1 VKNIFLLIFIVL
13 FSVHFA
19 FSQKKEKTKTVRDTS
34 DVGHRA
40 NRAAIF
46 SAVLPGAGQFYNK
59 KYWKLP
65 ILYGGATVMGLAIE
79 YNNRYYKIFKE
90 AYQLRVDGDSTTIDK
105 FDPVNTDVDV
115 TYPDSDALLT
125 RRDYYRRTRD
135 LMWII
140 GSVVY
145 VLNIID
151 AYVDAHLNNFDISD
165 NLSMRTEPSI
175 QFTRQNLP
183 VTSISLSFNL
193 H

>member
-1 VKNIFLLIFIVL
+1 VKNVFLLVFVVL
-13 FSVHFA
+13 ISCFSS
-19 FSQKKEKTKTVRDTS
+19 FSQKKEKSKIARDTS
-34 DVGHRA
+34 QLGHRA
-40 NRAAIF
+40 NRAALF
-46 SAVLPGAGQFYNK
+46 SAIVPGAGQFYNK

-65 ILYGGATVMGLAIE
+65 ILYGGAAVIGLSIE
-79 YNNRYYKIFKE
+79 YNNRYYKIFRE

-115 TYPDSDALLT
+115 TYPDAEALMT
-125 RRDYYRRTRD
+125 RKDYYRRTRD
-135 LMWII
+135 LMWVI

-165 NLSMRTEPSI
+165 NLSMRTEPVL
-175 QFTRQNLP
+175 QFGYQNRP
-183 VTSISLSFNL
+183 VTGISLSFNL

>member
-1 VKNIFLLIFIVL
+1 VKNTFLLIFIFL

-34 DVGHRA
+34 YVGHRA
-40 NRAAIF
+40 NQSAIF

-65 ILYGGATVMGLAIE
+65 ILYGGATVIGLAIE
-79 YNNRYYKIFKE
+79 YNNRYYKIFRE

-115 TYPDSDALLT
+115 AYPDADALLT

-175 QFTRQNLP
+175 QFTHQDLP
-183 VTSISLSFNL
+183 VTSISVSFNL